1 MVWKLVIIHSYSI
14 DWIDHKQGTFMNL
27 LRVGSGKWIRVISIS
42 GGGGLDIK
50 LRNIGFMPGDYAR
63 VIRQAP
69 FGGPVLLEISGR
81 ELALGQGIARKI
93 EVEECTPPCDLC

>member
-1 MVWKLVIIHSYSI
+1 
-14 DWIDHKQGTFMNL
+14 MNL
-27 LRVGSGKWIRVISIS
+27 LRVGSGKWVRVVSIS

-50 LRNIGFMPGDYAR
+50 LRNIGFLPGDYVR

-69 FGGPVLLEISGR
+69 FGGPVLLDISGR
-81 ELALGQGIARKI
+81 EIALGHGIARKI